1 MRFLTGKETLLLD
14 YLSVCGDEDNIVKVE
29 ELLMNK
35 LFINRERDILLGYT
49 DAGVH
54 KDDFGILINGRSGKS
69 FCFTMATKIS
79 CNGIETCR
87 SGDIKICNR

>member
-1 MRFLTGKETLLLD
+1 MID
-14 YLSVCGDEDNIVKVE
+14 YLSICGAEDDIVKVE

-54 KDDFGILINGRSGKS
+54 KDDLGFL
-69 FCFTMATKIS
+69 
-79 CNGIETCR
+79 
-87 SGDIKICNR
+87 